1 MGAGTTAFAN
11 RRPTLL
17 GGSCGSWPT
26 LRHPS
31 FACSWIHHEPRHP
44 GSLKRGRPH
53 DRVSLVDVAVLG
65 AGYVGAITAACLADR
80 GHDVTVVEVAG
91 PRLAAY
97 QEGRVPLFEPGL
109 DDLFQSMLAAGRLR
123 VTDDVAAALNSR
135 RAVVICVGTPLSPDG
150 EADLRQVEAACRAIS
165 ASGSEAVV
173 VIRSTLPIGTTA
185 IVGEWLGRPALANVV
200 TNPEFLAQGS
210 GIRDF
215 LAPSRIVIGTQD
227 GQPSA
232 GSGLLEELY
241 AGIDAPIL
249 VTDFASAEMIKNV
262 ANAFLATKLSFVNE
276 VADLCEA
283 FGANVEAVVRGI
295 GLDPRIGATY
305 LRPGIGFGGSCLPK
319 ELANLVRLGRERGLP
334 MRMLGAAGTANDE
347 RSAYLVQRLE
357 DALGSFDGRRVAL
370 LGLAFK
376 PLTDDTRYSPAVSL
390 AMELIKRGAEVVAH
404 DPAVPAPA
412 TASLIGLR
420 RASTVARA
428 VAGADLV
435 VHATEWPE
443 YRALDWKMLGK
454 LARSQVMFDGRNA
467 LDADALRLAGWRVL
481 RVGSAVPDVPP
492 MQAVGAV

>member
-1 MGAGTTAFAN
+1 
-11 RRPTLL
+11 
-17 GGSCGSWPT
+17 
-26 LRHPS
+26 
-31 FACSWIHHEPRHP
+31 
-44 GSLKRGRPH
+44 
-53 DRVSLVDVAVLG
+53 VDVAVLG
-65 AGYVGAITAACLADR
+65 AGYVGAISAACLADR
-80 GHDVTVVEVAG
+80 GHDVTVVEVPG

-97 QEGRVPLFEPGL
+97 KAGRVPIFEPGL

-123 VTDDVAAALNSR
+123 VTDDLPDALVNR
-135 RAVVICVGTPLSPDG
+135 PVVLICVGTPLSIDG

-185 IVGEWLGRPALANVV
+185 IVGQWLGRSLLANVI

-210 GIRDF
+210 AIRDF
-215 LAPSRIVIGTQD
+215 LAPSRIVIGTHD

-232 GSGLLEELY
+232 ASCLVEELY

-249 VTDFASAEMIKNV
+249 VTDFASAEMIKNA

-305 LRPGIGFGGSCLPK
+305 LRPGIGYGGSCLPK
-319 ELANLVRLGRERGLP
+319 ELANLVRLGRDHGLP

-347 RSAYLVQRLE
+347 RSGYIAQRLE
-357 DALGSFDGRRVAL
+357 DVLGSFDGRRVAL

-390 AMELIKRGAEVVAH
+390 AAELTKRGAEVVAH
-404 DPAVPAPA
+404 DPAVPVAA
-412 TASLIGLR
+412 TASMTRLG
-420 RASTVARA
+420 RASTVDMA
-428 VAGADLV
+428 VAGSDLV
-435 VHATEWPE
+435 VLATEWPE
-443 YRALDWKMLGK
+443 YRTLEWEELGK
-454 LARSQVMFDGRNA
+454 LVRSRVMFDGRNA
-467 LDADALRLAGWRVL
+467 LDADAMRRAGWRVL
-481 RVGSAVPDVPP
+481 RVGSALPDSPP
-492 MQAVGAV
+492 SHAVKAV

>member
-1 MGAGTTAFAN
+1 MRARRLGCLERGGA
-11 RRPTLL
+11 
-17 GGSCGSWPT
+17 
-26 LRHPS
+26 
-31 FACSWIHHEPRHP
+31 
-44 GSLKRGRPH
+44 H
-53 DRVSLVDVAVLG
+53 DRVSRVDLAVLG

-80 GHDVTVVEVAG
+80 GHDVTLLEVPGA
-91 PRLAAY
+91 RLAAY
-97 QEGRVPLFEPGL
+97 QAGRVPIFEPGL

-123 VTDDVAAALNSR
+123 VTDDVAGALTNR
-135 RAVVICVGTPLSPDG
+135 PVALICVGTPLSTDG
-150 EADLRQVEAACRAIS
+150 EADLRQVESACRAIS

-185 IVGEWLGRPALANVV
+185 IVGQWLARSRLANVV

-210 GIRDF
+210 AIRDF
-215 LAPSRIVIGTQD
+215 LAPSRIVIGTHD

-232 GSGLLEELY
+232 ASRLIEELY

-283 FGANVEAVVRGI
+283 FGADVEAVVRGI

-319 ELANLVRLGRERGLP
+319 ELANLVRLGRDRGLP

-347 RSAYLVQRLE
+347 RSGYIAQRLE
-357 DALGSFDGRRVAL
+357 DALGSFDRRRVAL

-390 AMELIKRGAEVVAH
+390 AAELIKRGAEVVAH
-404 DPAVPAPA
+404 DPAVPAAA
-412 TASLIGLR
+412 TASLTGLR
-420 RASTVARA
+420 RVSTVDRA
-428 VAGADLV
+428 VAGSDLV

-443 YRALDWKMLGK
+443 YRTLEWELLGK
-454 LARSQVMFDGRNA
+454 LVRSRVIFDGRNA
-467 LDADALRLAGWRVL
+467 LDADALRLAGWQVL
-481 RVGSAVPDVPP
+481 RVGSALPDLPP
-492 MQAVGAV
+492 LHAVRAVGDWAVWPVPC